1 MFHFK
6 FNFFSQKKRMGF
18 AETFF
23 NDSRQILFV
32 LPKKQSEA
40 GKSLPYL
47 PLAKYWNSKV
57 CQQAIPRHKTN
68 MKKMP
73 FNV

>member
-1 MFHFK
+1 MT
-6 FNFFSQKKRMGF
+6 SQQT
-18 AETFF
+18 ETFG
-23 NDSRQILFV
+23 SA
-32 LPKKQSEA
+32 KKQSEA

-57 CQQAIPRHKTN
+57 CQQAILHHKTN
-68 MKKMP
+68 IKKMI